1 MGGLLKQIN
10 SPGDIH
16 GLSYPQLNEL
26 AGEIRRM
33 IIKTVSK
40 NGGHLAP
47 SLGVVELTLGLY
59 KALNS
64 PPDKII
70 WDVGHQGYAHKIIT
84 GRREEFSTLRQLG
97 GISGFLRPGESPY
110 DVFGTGHSST
120 SISAALGMAV
130 ARDLKGDKYKI
141 AAVIGDGAMT
151 GGMAFEALNNAGHLK
166 KDLIVVL
173 NDNEMSIAQNVGA
186 MSGYLARLRTDPMYT
201 RGKEE
206 LEQLMKKIPVG
217 SALLRLGLRL
227 RDSLKYLVVPGMIF
241 EEMGF
246 IYLGP
251 VDGHDIKQIAGVL
264 QRARTLKGPVLI
276 HVLTK
281 KGKGYKPAEVN
292 PGRFHGVGPFDQ
304 TSGEVIKNIS
314 IPSYTDIFGRTMIKL
329 ARRDESIVAITAAMA
344 SGTGL
349 TNFARL
355 YPKRFFDVGIAEQH
369 AVTMAAGMAAGGYRP
384 VVAVYSTFLQRAFDQ
399 ILHDVC
405 LQKLPVT
412 FAIDRAG
419 IVGEDGA
426 THNGLFDFAYLRPIP
441 NMVVMAPKDE
451 NELQHML
458 ATAVKHP
465 GPAAVRYPRGAGAGC
480 ALDEDLKT
488 IPIGRAEVLKK
499 GSNVTLLAVGSTVR
513 LAVEAAGVLEGRG
526 IDAAVINAR
535 FVKPLDE
542 ECIIHYAKHTRV
554 MFILE
559 EHVLHGG
566 FGSAVLE
573 LLSSRGLKDI
583 RVHCLGIPD
592 VFVEHGSPAQL
603 RDKYGLT
610 VDHLVR
616 AVSSK
621 MIHLNR
627 SGRLKIVL
635 DRK

>member
-1 MGGLLKQIN
+1 MKGLLKQIN
-10 SPGDIH
+10 SPSDIH
-16 GLSYPQLNEL
+16 GLSYPQLNAL
-26 AGEIRRM
+26 AGEIRRL
-33 IIKTVSK
+33 IIETVSR

-47 SLGVVELTLGLY
+47 SLGVVERTLGLY

-70 WDVGHQGYAHKIIT
+70 WDVGHQSYAHKIIT
-84 GRREEFSTLRQLG
+84 GRREEFATLRQMG
-97 GISGFLRPGESPY
+97 GISGFLSPAESSH

-120 SISAALGMAV
+120 SISAALGMAL

-141 AAVIGDGAMT
+141 AAIIGDGAMT

-206 LEQLMKKIPVG
+206 LEQLMRKIPVG
-217 SALLRLGLRL
+217 SALLRLGLKL

-251 VDGHDIKQIAGVL
+251 VDGHDIKQVAGVL
-264 QRARTLKGPVLI
+264 QRAKAMKGPVLV

-281 KGKGYKPAEVN
+281 KGKGYKPAENN
-292 PGRFHGVGPFDQ
+292 PGRFHGVGPFDLA
-304 TSGEVIKNIS
+304 SGEVVKRGS
-314 IPSYTDIFGRTMIKL
+314 TPSYTDIFGRTMIKL
-329 ARRDESIVAITAAMA
+329 ARKDDRVVAITAAMA

-349 TNFARL
+349 TISPGCIPMLFRRGHCRAARR
-355 YPKRFFDVGIAEQH
+355 YYGRRYGS
-369 AVTMAAGMAAGGYRP
+369 GGYRP
-384 VVAVYSTFLQRAFDQ
+384 VVAIYSTFLQRAYDQ

-458 ATAVKHP
+458 ATAVNHP
-465 GPAAVRYPRGAGAGC
+465 GPASVRYPRGVGTGC
-480 ALDEDLKT
+480 VLDETLK
-488 IPIGRAEVLKK
+488 IFPIGRAEILKK
-499 GSNVTLLAVGSTVR
+499 GPHATLLAVGSTVR
-513 LAVEAAGVLEGRG
+513 LAEDAAGALKGKG
-526 IDAAVINAR
+526 IKVTVINAR
-535 FVKPLDE
+535 FIKPLDE
-542 ECIIHYAKHTRV
+542 ECILHYAKRTNLLFV
-554 MFILE
+554 LE
-559 EHVLHGG
+559 EHVLQGG

-573 LLSSRGLKDI
+573 LLSARGLKDV
-583 RVHCLGIPD
+583 RVQCFGIPD

-603 RDKYGLT
+603 RARYGLS
-610 VDHLVR
+610 VEHVVR
-616 AVSSK
+616 AVLSK
-621 MIHLNR
+621 MVHINR
-627 SGRLKIVL
+627 SRRLKIVS
-635 DRK
+635 DHK